1 MTTQHDNP
9 PRRRA
14 GHRALYISLIVVLGL
29 PLALYVT
36 ARIGWV
42 GRVDRQIRAIK
53 AAGLPTTPAELNTWY
68 RLPAGV
74 IENAADTYLAAF
86 ACYSKPNDV
95 DADQVP
101 WAGSAD
107 APGRSERLS
116 DQARQAISRFVA
128 ANNQCLDLL
137 REAAEIPGCRYPL
150 DIRKGS
156 AAVVSWLP
164 DIRKSVLLLSCEAV
178 LHAEEGQAALAAR
191 SIETALAVGNSL
203 LAEPTLVSQLART
216 GVRSAVISN
225 LERVLTRAAL
235 TPEQLLAIDLGL
247 AKGDD
252 PNSSRPGLVGERVF
266 SIDLMERGGGLDSM
280 SSSAVQPMGLV
291 SSAIYS
297 GLGLLRRDEGEY
309 LEIMGSRL
317 KVLDVPES
325 HRLAAIRA
333 VDEQVRRIPATH
345 IGTRILAGPLGP
357 TGELDLRAS
366 ARLRVART
374 ALAIERYRLKLG
386 RLPPD
391 LNALVP
397 ECLAS
402 VPLDPFTG
410 EAIRYRP
417 LAKGYVVYS
426 VGNDLSDE
434 GGRERTVRKHGEP
447 PVSYDITFIVE
458 R

>member
-29 PLALYVT
+29 PLGLYVK
-36 ARIGWV
+36 ARIGWA
-42 GRVDRQIRAIK
+42 GRADRQIRAIK
-53 AAGLPTTPAELNTWY
+53 AAGLPTTLAELNAWY
-68 RLPAGV
+68 RLPVGV
-74 IENAADTYLAAF
+74 TENAADTHLAAF

-164 DIRKSVLLLSCEAV
+164 DIRKSVLLLSCEAA

-203 LAEPTLVSQLART
+203 LAEPTLVSQLARI

-225 LERVLTRAAL
+225 LERVLTHAAL

-252 PNSSRPGLVGERVF
+252 PNNSRRGLVGERIF
-266 SIDLMERGGGLDSM
+266 SMDLLEQPLGSV
-280 SSSAVQPMGLV
+280 SSSGTEVRLGAIGLAVYQ
-291 SSAIYS
+291 A
-297 GLGLLRRDEGEY
+297 LGLSRRDKGEY
-309 LEIMGSRL
+309 LEIMAARL
-317 KVLDVPES
+317 RIPDLPES
-325 HRLAAIRA
+325 QRLAAVKA
-333 VDEQVRRIPATH
+333 LDEQILRVPSSH
-345 IGTRILAGPLGP
+345 IGTRMLIGALGR
-357 TGELDLRAS
+357 TAELDLRAS

-374 ALAIERYRLKLG
+374 ALAIERYRLKPG
-386 RLPPD
+386 GLPPD
-391 LNALVP
+391 LKALVP
-397 ECLAS
+397 EYLAS

-410 EAIRYRP
+410 EAIKYRQ

-426 VGNDLSDE
+426 VGNDLSDD
-434 GGRERTVRKHGEP
+434 GGRERTVRKHDEP